1 MVEADHSAGTGAR
14 SPFDVPADGWLAVL
28 KRTWAETG
36 RDNIGLIAAG
46 IAFYAFAA
54 IVPLLGAVVLSYGLF
69 ADPETVRQ
77 HIEEVFA
84 SLPQEAAALISE
96 QLVNVV
102 QTSKGKQGF
111 GLLIA
116 LAIALYGATKGAS
129 AIVTALNVAY
139 DVDEEPRGF
148 LRLQAL
154 NFGIVIGGVILVLLA
169 VAAMTLLGYLEGLMP
184 GAPAAVLILLRV
196 LGYLAL
202 GALVITAA
210 AALYRFGPARSQPS
224 WVWLSPGSLGASILW
239 LLGTIGFGIYVGN
252 FGSYGATYGSLSAVI
267 VMLTWLWLSSFVFLL
282 GAELN
287 AELERQVEGRGEQA
301 ADDQRAPIAR
311 STPSSAPARRR
322 SSAQP

>member
-1 MVEADHSAGTGAR
+1 MLEADHSAGSGAR

-36 RDNIGLIAAG
+36 QDNIGLIAAG

-69 ADPETVRQ
+69 ADPESVRQ
-77 HIEEVFA
+77 HIESVFA
-84 SLPQEAAALISE
+84 TLPQEAAALISD

-111 GLLIA
+111 GLLVA
-116 LAIALYGATKGAS
+116 LAIAIYGATKGAS
-129 AIVTALNVAY
+129 AIVTALNIAY
-139 DVDEEPRGF
+139 DEEEETRGF
-148 LRLQAL
+148 IRLNL
-154 NFGIVIGGVILVLLA
+154 LYFGIVIGGVILVLLA
-169 VAAMTLLGYLEGLMP
+169 MAAMTLLGYLEGLIP
-184 GAPAAVLILLRV
+184 GAPAAVLILLRIV
-196 LGYLAL
+196 GYLAL

-224 WVWLSPGSLGASILW
+224 WAWLSPGSLGASLLW
-239 LLGTIGFGIYVGN
+239 LLGTIGFGIYVAN

-287 AELERQVEGRGEQA
+287 AELERQVEGRGRDAEES
-301 ADDQRAPIAR
+301 RSGPTAR

-322 SSAQP
+322 SSALR